1 MHVSQTSGHC
11 VSSFGGV
18 ASGRLD
24 GPPSGMTGTQRLPAA
39 LTSLDAALAKLL
51 DGTQPV
57 EPIDISLADAIG
69 CIAAETP
76 PLAAGLP
83 PANVAVS
90 DGWAMRSRDLAGASS
105 YAPLPLPRAPE
116 WVEAGEKLPAD
127 CDCVIDENA
136 VERVGTM
143 FQVVSEAIPG
153 EGIRRAGEDIAQGQT
168 LVAAG
173 QCITPTDVMIAR
185 ATGRDALRVR
195 RPHVRIVDVPAS
207 DGQSV
212 SAELI
217 VASVR
222 MAGGHVISARAG
234 ARDLDAIVSALGD
247 ASADLTLLVGGSGVG
262 RNDAAVN
269 ALASRGTVFAHGL
282 GLRPGR
288 TGAVGRIGH
297 TPVVAIPGAPSHAL
311 SVWCAVAEPL
321 LDRLTGRAPRGAIIR
336 PLARKIAS
344 AIGFAELVVLKAG
357 NGNWLPLAAG
367 DLPLAQVA
375 SADAWLI
382 VPGESE
388 GYAAGTPVGAR
399 PLRDFT

>member
-1 MHVSQTSGHC
+1 
-11 VSSFGGV
+11 
-18 ASGRLD
+18 
-24 GPPSGMTGTQRLPAA
+24 MTGTQRLPAA
-39 LTSLDAALAKLL
+39 LTSLDVALAKLL
-51 DGTQPV
+51 DGVQPV
-57 EPIDISLADAIG
+57 APIEISLAEAIG
-69 CIAAETP
+69 CIAAEMP
-76 PLAAGLP
+76 PLAASLP
-83 PANVAVS
+83 SANVAVS
-90 DGWAMRSRDLAGASS
+90 DGWAMRARDLAGASS
-105 YAPLPLPRAPE
+105 YAPLPLPKAPV
-116 WVEAGEKLPAD
+116 WIEAGDQLPAD
-127 CDCVIDENA
+127 CDCVIDEHA
-136 VERVGTM
+136 VERVGAM

-153 EGIRRAGEDIAQGQT
+153 EGIRRAGEDMAQGQT

-195 RPHVRIVDVPAS
+195 RPHVRVVDVPAN

-212 SAELI
+212 SAEL
-217 VASVR
+217 VAASVR
-222 MAGGHVISARAG
+222 AAGGYVISARAS
-234 ARDLDAIVSALGD
+234 ARDADLIASAIGD
-247 ASADLTLLVGGSGVG
+247 EAADLTLLVGGSGVG

-282 GLRPGR
+282 ALRPGR
-288 TGAVGRIGH
+288 TGATGRIGH

-321 LDRLTGRAPRGAIIR
+321 LDRLTGRARRRAIIR

-344 AIGFAELVVLKAG
+344 AIGFAELVVLKAVDES
-357 NGNWLPLAAG
+357 WLPLAAG

-388 GYAAGTPVGAR
+388 GYAAATPVGAR
-399 PLRDFT
+399 PLRDFA